1 MKHLRKFSSVSAME
15 TAMSTAT
22 IDILGLAFDEQG
34 NPVMRIKSDDSPVPP
49 TNLVISCSNNTV
61 TITATNATTL
71 EYNFDGSS
79 TYTTYTQ
86 PFTISQT
93 VMVYAKATNSD
104 GSITSSQRC
113 VYIDY
118 SEPFYIYLPE
128 GSTTT
133 ISAVSGLQMSTDK
146 ENWTDTT
153 ETTLLSG
160 KTYFRVASDQESPLS
175 PLNGG
180 SGSGSGSGSG
190 DDGDEYEIGGNINSL
205 VKVNFEND
213 TNCYVFYDVSGD
225 TGFFQY
231 KAKLK
236 SASNLI
242 LPATTLTERC
252 YASMFN
258 GCTSLTS
265 APVLPATTL
274 AYICYASMFDGCT
287 SLTTAPELP
296 ATTLTDSCY
305 YQMFNGCTSLT
316 SAPEL
321 PATTLAQSCYYDM
334 FGGCTSLTTAP
345 VLPATTLAYSCY
357 ANMFDGC
364 SSLATAPELPA
375 TTLADSCYTSMFQGC
390 TSLTTA
396 PELPATTLAEY
407 CYQYM
412 FNYCRAL
419 TTAPA
424 LPATTLVDTCYYG
437 MFYSCTSLTTA
448 PELPATTLA
457 INCYNSMF
465 NGCTKL
471 NYIKCLATNISVS
484 YCTDYWVHNV
494 ASTGTFVKN
503 SSMSSWTTGNNGIPS
518 GWTVQDA
525 AE

>member
-93 VMVYAKATNSD
+93 VIVYAKATNSD
-104 GSITSSQRC
+104 GSITCSQRC

-146 ENWTDTT
+146 KNWTDT
-153 ETTLLSG
+153 EATTLSSG
-160 KTYFRVASDQESPLS
+160 KTYFRVASNQESPLS

-190 DDGDEYEIGGNINSL
+190 DDGDEYDIGGNINSL

-213 TNCYVFYDVSGD
+213 TNCYVFYDVNGG
-225 TGFFQY
+225 TGFFQD

-236 SASNLI
+236 SAGNLI
-242 LPATTLTERC
+242 LPATTLAESC
-252 YASMFN
+252 YQYMFS
-258 GCTSLTS
+258 GCTSLTT
-265 APVLPATTL
+265 APALPATTLVQNCYSGMFYDCTSLTTAPTLPATTL
-274 AYICYASMFDGCT
+274 ASSCYQDMFNGCT

-296 ATTLTDSCY
+296 ATTLADYCY
-305 YQMFNGCTSLT
+305 DNMFYGCTSLVT
-316 SAPEL
+316 APEL
-321 PATTLAQSCYYDM
+321 PATTLTQYCYNYM
-334 FGGCTSLTTAP
+334 FSGCTSLTTAP
-345 VLPATTLAYSCY
+345 VLPATTLAERCY
-357 ANMFDGC
+357 QYMFSGC
-364 SSLATAPELPA
+364 TSLTTAPALPATTLVQNCYSGMFYDCTSLTTAPTLPA
-375 TTLADSCYTSMFQGC
+375 TTLASSCYQDMFNGC

-396 PELPATTLAEY
+396 PELPATTLADY
-407 CYQYM
+407 CYTNM
-412 FNYCRAL
+412 F
-419 TTAPA
+419 
-424 LPATTLVDTCYYG
+424 
-437 MFYSCTSLTTA
+437 S
-448 PELPATTLA
+448 
-457 INCYNSMF
+457 
-465 NGCTKL
+465 GCTNL
-471 NYIKCLATNISVS
+471 NYIKCLATSISANDCTYRWVS
-484 YCTDYWVHNV
+484 GV
-494 ASTGTFVKN
+494 ALAGTFVKN
-503 SSMSSWTTGNNGIPS
+503 PSISSWTTGTSGIPTN
-518 GWTVQDA
+518 WTVQDA